1 MTYKWKLPG
10 IVPVEAQ
17 VAGEELD
24 RIYQKY
30 GELQPSAIVDES
42 RDSSAPLHKCFEW
55 DDQTAAEK
63 YRETQ
68 AKEIVRQITVVSETT
83 GKQPN
88 VRAFVHV
95 EGTYKPIDVVLRNE
109 DNTAELL
116 SNALRELKA
125 FREKY
130 NSLSALRPVFDA
142 LEQIAV

>member
-30 GELQPSAIVDES
+30 GELQPSTIVDES
-42 RDSSAPLHKCFEW
+42 RVSSAPLHGCFEW
-55 DDQTAAEK
+55 NDQTAAEK

-68 AKEIVRQITVVSETT
+68 AREIVRQITVVSETT
-83 GKQPN
+83 NNQPN

-95 EGTYKPIDVVLRNE
+95 QSAYHPISKVINNE
-109 DNTAELL
+109 ENMEELL
-116 SNALRELKA
+116 LTALKELSA
-125 FREKY
+125 FRAKY
-130 NSLSALRPVFDA
+130 NTLEKLKPVFDLIDKLYA
-142 LEQIAV
+142 

>member
-30 GELQPSAIVDES
+30 GELQPSKIVEES
-42 RDSSAPLHKCFEW
+42 RDSSAPLHGCFEW
-55 DDQTAAEK
+55 NDQTAAEK

-68 AKEIVRQITVVSETT
+68 AREIVRQITVVSETT
-83 GKQPN
+83 NNQPN

-95 EGTYKPIDVVLRNE
+95 QSAYHPISVVVNNE
-109 DNTAELL
+109 ENMEELL
-116 SNALRELKA
+116 STALKELAA
-125 FREKY
+125 FRAKY
-130 NSLSALRPVFDA
+130 NTLNKLKPIFDV
-142 LEQIAV
+142 LDELVS